1 VAGELV
7 ALATRAR
14 PLLEGLRDRFGET
27 INLGVLDGRRVAYLE
42 IVESPKAM
50 RFAARRGDRDPIHS
64 TALGK
69 AIASRLS
76 DGEVRQIIASEG
88 MPQLTSRTITD
99 LGEFLSELDLIRERG
114 YALDNGENEE
124 DGRCVALSLPGGWVH
139 AAISLSAPAQRFSLS
154 RVETVVEALRE
165 VAGELARVRGD
176 DDA

>member
-1 VAGELV
+1 
-7 ALATRAR
+7 
-14 PLLEGLRDRFGET
+14 
-27 INLGVLDGRRVAYLE
+27 VLDGRRVAYLE

-69 AIASRLS
+69 AIASHLS
-76 DGEVRQIIASEG
+76 EGQVRQIIVSEG
-88 MPQLTSRTITD
+88 MAQLTSRTITD
-99 LGEFLSELDLIRERG
+99 LGAFLAELAVIRDRG

-124 DGRCVALSLPGGWVH
+124 DGRCVAVSLPDGWLH

-154 RVETVVEALRE
+154 RVETVVQALVE
-165 VAGELARVRGD
+165 VAHELPRVRGD